1 MTLAKL
7 HHSGNRAL
15 LTALTACVLVAAAT
29 AARAGTECAEHAS
42 STAAAGTQ
50 TVRVSYADLNL
61 ATDAGSRALYQR
73 ITAAAHKVCAVSDI
87 RDLAGLAADQSCE
100 RAAVTQAVNAVHSAR
115 LAALN
120 ARAQQRG

>member
-7 HHSGNRAL
+7 YHSGNRAL
-15 LTALTACVLVAAAT
+15 LTTLTLCVLVAAAT
-29 AARAGTECAEHAS
+29 AARAGTECSEHAS
-42 STAAAGTQ
+42 RTAAAGTQ
-50 TVRVSYADLNL
+50 TIRVSYADLNL

-115 LAALN
+115 LAGLN